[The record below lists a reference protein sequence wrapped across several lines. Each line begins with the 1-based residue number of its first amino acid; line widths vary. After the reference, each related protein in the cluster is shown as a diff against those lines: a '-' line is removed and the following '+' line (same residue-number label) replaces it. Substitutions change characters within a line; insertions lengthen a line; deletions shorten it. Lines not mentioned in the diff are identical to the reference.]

1 MFTGSAGWMGGMR
14 NQQPVHMGMPYN
26 NFASYYGQEVPY
38 GGYSSYPDN
47 GMSDSQGIVFEIRLK
62 FGNTVFRVC
71 FLEQVV
77 KDSR

>member
-1 MFTGSAGWMGGMR
+1 MCLSLLLFVILVVAGSGGWMGGMR

-47 GMSDSQGIVFEIRLK
+47 GMSDSQGSL
-62 FGNTVFRVC
+62 
-71 FLEQVV
+71 
-77 KDSR
+77 